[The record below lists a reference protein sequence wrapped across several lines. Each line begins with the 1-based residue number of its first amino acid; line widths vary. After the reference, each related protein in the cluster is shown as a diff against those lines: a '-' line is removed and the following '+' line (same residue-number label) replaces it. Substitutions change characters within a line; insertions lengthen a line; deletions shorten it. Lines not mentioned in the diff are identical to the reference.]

1 MQNKSEWIK
10 SLPGGTPETFTSRA
24 HRVTSPYDV
33 PEAFRVTAVN
43 DGRFLI
49 EFRYIDSAE
58 DTLDLRL
65 SGDVRATLGRTT
77 KRILAI
83 EFKPNDHDTTELLAR
98 LHRIIQQLSEKEGL
112 KRQAEWNYRA
122 TREAVDHTMPN
133 LKERLA
139 RILAPLPA
147 H

>member
-1 MQNKSEWIK
+1 MHTRSEWIK
-10 SLPGGTPETFTSRA
+10 PVQDDKPQGKAR
-24 HRVTSPYDV
+24 RVTSPYDV
-33 PEAFRVTAVN
+33 PEAFRVTALE

-58 DTLDLRL
+58 SASDIRL
-65 SGDVRATLGRTT
+65 SGDVRALLGRST

-83 EFKPNDHDTTELLAR
+83 EFKPADHDLKELLAKLR
-98 LHRIIQQLSEKEGL
+98 WIIQQLSEKEEF

-122 TREAVDHTMPN
+122 AREAVDHAMPSI
-133 LKERLA
+133 KERLSGM
-139 RILAPLPA
+139 LSPLPA